1 MWPFKRKQQEH
12 RENIFLINEEAYKQH
27 IKEHL
32 LLELMCEHMEENRY
46 GDWIIPR
53 MWIEAIK
60 KGVEESFEGSWEQT
74 LDAYTTTN
82 LGKKYSIYI
91 KQK

>member
-1 MWPFKRKQQEH
+1 
-12 RENIFLINEEAYKQH
+12 
-27 IKEHL
+27 
-32 LLELMCEHMEENRY
+32 MCEHMEENRY